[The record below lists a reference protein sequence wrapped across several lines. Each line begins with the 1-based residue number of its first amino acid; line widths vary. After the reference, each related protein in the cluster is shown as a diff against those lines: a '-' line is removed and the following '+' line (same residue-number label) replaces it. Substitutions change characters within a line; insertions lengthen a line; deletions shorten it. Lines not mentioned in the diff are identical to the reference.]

1 MTNSITSGKFITVE
15 GIDGC
20 GKTTQAEFII
30 DGLVEAGLSAKLV
43 REPGGDPISESIR
56 KLLLHAE
63 ESMSDRAEALLMIA
77 SRAQLTDKV
86 ILPQIIDGKWVVEDR
101 YADSTL
107 AYQGGGRGLSVNSLD
122 MINEFGTYT
131 LKPDLTF
138 FIDISV
144 DIANSRMRVE
154 RDRIEKEGSNFQ
166 QRVRDQ
172 YLALHSKNPDRVV
185 LINGEQ
191 SIDKVFEDIWSK
203 MKEKFNLWDILKKP
217 QLSWWYL

>member
-1 MTNSITSGKFITVE
+1 MMTESISSGKFITVE
-15 GIDGC
+15 GVDGC

-30 DGLVEAGLSAKLV
+30 DGLIEAGLSAKLV

-86 ILPQIIDGKWVVEDR
+86 ILPQIIDGKWVVADR

-107 AYQGGGRGLSVNSLD
+107 AYQGGGRGLSVKSLD
-122 MINEFGTYT
+122 KINEFGTYT

-138 FIDISV
+138 FIDISIDV
-144 DIANSRMRVE
+144 ANSRMRVE
-154 RDRIEKEGSNFQ
+154 RDRIEKEGNDFQ

-172 YLALHSKNPDRVV
+172 YLKLSESESDRVIV
-185 LINGEQ
+185 INGDR
-191 SIDKVFEDIWSK
+191 SIDEVKADIWTHV
-203 MKEKFNLWDILKKP
+203 KEKFNI
-217 QLSWWYL
+217 

>member
-1 MTNSITSGKFITVE
+1 MMTESTSSGKFITFE
-15 GIDGC
+15 GVDGC
-20 GKTTQAEFII
+20 GKSTQAEK
-30 DGLVEAGLSAKLV
+30 LVEKLFEVDISAVTV

-86 ILPQIIDGKWVVEDR
+86 ILPHIINGKWVVADR

-107 AYQGGGRGLSVNSLD
+107 AYQGGGRGLSVKALD
-122 MINEFGTYT
+122 EINNFGTYT
-131 LKPDLTF
+131 LKPDITF
-138 FIDISV
+138 FIDIPIEKANERMSV
-144 DIANSRMRVE
+144 S

-172 YLALHSKNPDRVV
+172 YLALNSKNPDRVF

-203 MKEKFNLWDILKKP
+203 MKVKFNL
-217 QLSWWYL
+217 

>member
-1 MTNSITSGKFITVE
+1 MTESISSGKFITVE

-20 GKTTQAEFII
+20 GKTTQAEYII

-86 ILPQIIDGKWVVEDR
+86 ILPQIIDGKWVVADR
-101 YADSTL
+101 YADSTV
-107 AYQGGGRGLSVNSLD
+107 AYQGGGRGLSVKSLSD
-122 MINEFGTYT
+122 INHFGTYT

-144 DIANSRMRVE
+144 EVANTRMSVA
-154 RDRIEKEGSNFQ
+154 RDRIESEGDDFQ

-172 YLALHSKNPDRVV
+172 YLMLSKSEPDRVIV
-185 LINGEQ
+185 INGEQ
-191 SIDKVFEDIWSK
+191 TIEEIKIEIWNHINS
-203 MKEKFNLWDILKKP
+203 KFNLWLDLKN
-217 QLSWWYL
+217 

>member
-1 MTNSITSGKFITVE
+1 MTESISSGKFITVE

-86 ILPQIIDGKWVVEDR
+86 ILPQIIDGKWVVADR

-154 RDRIEKEGSNFQ
+154 RDRIEKEGNDFQ

-172 YLALHSKNPDRVV
+172 YLKLSEKDSDRVV
-185 LINGEQ
+185 VINGDK
-191 SIDKVFEDIWSK
+191 SIDEIKADIWTH
-203 MKEKFNLWDILKKP
+203 MKEKFKLWRF
-217 QLSWWYL
+217 

>member
-1 MTNSITSGKFITVE
+1 MTESTSSGKFITFE
-15 GIDGC
+15 GVDGC
-20 GKTTQAEFII
+20 GKSTQAEK
-30 DGLVEAGLSAKLV
+30 LVEKLFEIDISAVTV

-63 ESMSDRAEALLMIA
+63 ESMSDRAEALLMIS

-86 ILPQIIDGKWVVEDR
+86 ILPHIINGKWVVADR

-107 AYQGGGRGLSVNSLD
+107 AYQGGGRGLSVNALNE
-122 MINEFGTYT
+122 INNFGTYT
-131 LKPDLTF
+131 LKPDITF
-138 FIDISV
+138 FIDVPIEKADERMSV
-144 DIANSRMRVE
+144 S

-172 YLALHSKNPDRVV
+172 YLTIHAKDPDRVV

-191 SIDKVFEDIWSK
+191 SIDKVFEDVWSA
-203 MKEKFNLWDILKKP
+203 MKEKFSL
-217 QLSWWYL
+217 

>member
-1 MTNSITSGKFITVE
+1 MTESISSGKFITVE

-30 DGLVEAGLSAKLV
+30 DGLVKAGLSAKLV

-86 ILPQIIDGKWVVEDR
+86 ILPKIIDGTWVVADR

-107 AYQGGGRGLSVNSLD
+107 AYQGGGRGLSVQSLD
-122 MINEFGTYT
+122 SINEFGTYT
-131 LKPDLTF
+131 FKPDLTF
-138 FIDISV
+138 FIDISTDV
-144 DIANSRMRVE
+144 ANTRMRVE
-154 RDRIEKEGSNFQ
+154 RDRIEKEGRRIS
-166 QRVRDQ
+166 
-172 YLALHSKNPDRVV
+172 AKSKRT
-185 LINGEQ
+185 IFK
-191 SIDKVFEDIWSK
+191 IA
-203 MKEKFNLWDILKKP
+203 
-217 QLSWWYL
+217 

>member
-1 MTNSITSGKFITVE
+1 MTESISSGKFITVE

-20 GKTTQAEFII
+20 GKTTQAEFIV
-30 DGLVEAGLSAKLV
+30 DSLVELGKSSKLV

-86 ILPQIIDGKWVVEDR
+86 ILPQIIDGKWVVADR

-107 AYQGGGRGLSVNSLD
+107 AYQGGGRSLSVKALSS
-122 MINEFGTYT
+122 INEFGTYT

-144 DIANSRMRVE
+144 SIANSRMRVE
-154 RDRIEKEGSNFQ
+154 RDRIEKEGNEFQ
-166 QRVRDQ
+166 KRVRNL
-172 YLALHSKNPDRVV
+172 YLDLSEIEPDRIIVIDGDKS
-185 LINGEQ
+185 INEVR
-191 SIDKVFEDIWSK
+191 SDIWIHVK
-203 MKEKFNLWDILKKP
+203 QKFNL
-217 QLSWWYL
+217 

>member
-1 MTNSITSGKFITVE
+1 MTESISSGKFITVE

-86 ILPQIIDGKWVVEDR
+86 ILPQIIDGKWVVADR

-154 RDRIEKEGSNFQ
+154 RDRIEKEGNDFQ

-172 YLALHSKNPDRVV
+172 YLKLSESDSGRVV
-185 LINGEQ
+185 VINGDK
-191 SIDKVFEDIWSK
+191 SIDEIKADIWTHI
-203 MKEKFNLWDILKKP
+203 KEKFKI
-217 QLSWWYL
+217 

>member
-1 MTNSITSGKFITVE
+1 MTESISSGKFITVE

-30 DGLVEAGLSAKLV
+30 DRLVDAGLSAKLV

-77 SRAQLTDKV
+77 SRAQLTDKM
-86 ILPQIIDGKWVVEDR
+86 ILPQLINGAWVVADR

-107 AYQGGGRGLSVNSLD
+107 AYQGGGRGLSVQSLD
-122 MINEFGTYT
+122 SINEFGTYT

-144 DIANSRMRVE
+144 DVANTRMRVE
-154 RDRIEKEGSNFQ
+154 RDRIEKEGDGFQ
-166 QRVRDQ
+166 QRVREQ
-172 YLALHSKNPDRVV
+172 YLNLHEKEPERVI

-191 SIDKVFEDIWSK
+191 SIELVRAEIWSHI
-203 MKEKFNLWDILKKP
+203 KEKLEL
-217 QLSWWYL
+217 

>member
-1 MTNSITSGKFITVE
+1 MMTESISSGKFITVE

-20 GKTTQAEFII
+20 GKTTQAEFIV
-30 DGLVEAGLSAKLV
+30 DGLVDAGLSAKLV

-86 ILPQIIDGKWVVEDR
+86 ILPQIINGSWVVADR

-107 AYQGGGRGLSVNSLD
+107 AYQGGGRGLSVQSLD
-122 MINEFGTYT
+122 SINQFGTYT

-138 FIDISV
+138 FIDISIDV
-144 DIANSRMRVE
+144 ANSRMRVE
-154 RDRIEKEGSNFQ
+154 RDRIEKEGNEFQ
-166 QRVRDQ
+166 QRVREQ
-172 YLALHSKNPDRVV
+172 YLKLHESDPNRFI

-191 SIDKVFEDIWSK
+191 SVDNVRKEIWTQIKENFE
-203 MKEKFNLWDILKKP
+203 L
-217 QLSWWYL
+217 

>member
-1 MTNSITSGKFITVE
+1 MTESISSGKFITVE

-20 GKTTQAEFII
+20 GKSTQAEFII
-30 DGLVEAGLSAKLV
+30 DGLIELGLSAKLV

-77 SRAQLTDKV
+77 SRAQLTDKI
-86 ILPQIIDGKWVVEDR
+86 ILPQIINGKWVVADR

-107 AYQGGGRGLSVNSLD
+107 AYQGGGRGLSIKSLD
-122 MINEFGTYT
+122 LINEFGTYT

-144 DIANSRMRVE
+144 DVANSRMRVE
-154 RDRIEKEGSNFQ
+154 RDRIEKEGNDFQ

-172 YLALHSKNPDRVV
+172 YLNLCEKESERVI
-185 LINGEQ
+185 LINGDQ
-191 SIDKVFEDIWSK
+191 AIDQVKVEIWNH
-203 MKEKFNLWDILKKP
+203 MKEKFDI
-217 QLSWWYL
+217 

>member
-1 MTNSITSGKFITVE
+1 MMTESISSGKFITVE

-20 GKTTQAEFII
+20 GKTTQAEFIV
-30 DGLVEAGLSAKLV
+30 DGLVDAGLSAKLV

-86 ILPQIIDGKWVVEDR
+86 ILPQIINGTWVVADR

-107 AYQGGGRGLSVNSLD
+107 AYQGGGRGLSVQSLD
-122 MINEFGTYT
+122 SINQFGTYT

-138 FIDISV
+138 FIDISIDV
-144 DIANSRMRVE
+144 ANSRMRVA
-154 RDRIEKEGSNFQ
+154 RDRIEKEGNEFQ
-166 QRVRDQ
+166 QRVREQ
-172 YLALHSKNPDRVV
+172 YFKLHESDPNRFI

-191 SIDKVFEDIWSK
+191 SVDDVRKEIWTHIKENFE
-203 MKEKFNLWDILKKP
+203 L
-217 QLSWWYL
+217 

>member
-1 MTNSITSGKFITVE
+1 MMTESISSGKFITVE

-20 GKTTQAEFII
+20 GKTTQAEFIV
-30 DGLVEAGLSAKLV
+30 DGLVDAGLSAKLV

-86 ILPQIIDGKWVVEDR
+86 ILPQIINGTWVVADR

-107 AYQGGGRGLSVNSLD
+107 AYQGGGRGLSVQSLD
-122 MINEFGTYT
+122 SINQFGTYT

-138 FIDISV
+138 FIDISIDV
-144 DIANSRMRVE
+144 ANSRMRVE
-154 RDRIEKEGSNFQ
+154 RDRIEKEGNEFQ
-166 QRVRDQ
+166 QRVREQ
-172 YLALHSKNPDRVV
+172 YLKLHESDPNRFI

-191 SIDKVFEDIWSK
+191 SIDNVRKEIWTHIKENFE
-203 MKEKFNLWDILKKP
+203 L
-217 QLSWWYL
+217 

>member
-1 MTNSITSGKFITVE
+1 MTESTSSGKFITFE
-15 GIDGC
+15 GVDGC
-20 GKTTQAEFII
+20 GKSTQAEK
-30 DGLVEAGLSAKLV
+30 LVEKLFEVDISAVTV

-63 ESMSDRAEALLMIA
+63 ETMSDRAEALLMIA

-86 ILPQIIDGKWVVEDR
+86 ILPQIINGKWVVADR

-107 AYQGGGRGLSVNSLD
+107 AYQGGGRGLSVKALD
-122 MINEFGTYT
+122 EINNFGTYT
-131 LKPDLTF
+131 LKPDITF
-138 FIDISV
+138 FIDIPIEKANERMSV
-144 DIANSRMRVE
+144 S

-172 YLALHSKNPDRVV
+172 YLALHSKNPDRVF

-191 SIDKVFEDIWSK
+191 SIDKVFEDIWRK
-203 MKEKFNLWDILKKP
+203 MKEKFNL
-217 QLSWWYL
+217 

>member
-1 MTNSITSGKFITVE
+1 MTESISSGKFITVE

-86 ILPQIIDGKWVVEDR
+86 ILPQIIDGKWVVADR

-154 RDRIEKEGSNFQ
+154 RDRIEKEGNDFQ

-172 YLALHSKNPDRVV
+172 YLKLSEKDSDRVIV
-185 LINGEQ
+185 INGDK
-191 SIDKVFEDIWSK
+191 SIDEIKADIWTH
-203 MKEKFNLWDILKKP
+203 MKEKFKI
-217 QLSWWYL
+217 

>member
-1 MTNSITSGKFITVE
+1 MMTESISSGKFITVE

-20 GKTTQAEFII
+20 GKTTQAEFIV
-30 DGLVEAGLSAKLV
+30 DGLVDAGLSAKLV

-86 ILPQIIDGKWVVEDR
+86 ILPQIINGTWVVADR

-107 AYQGGGRGLSVNSLD
+107 AYQGGGRGLSVQSLD
-122 MINEFGTYT
+122 SINQFGTYT

-138 FIDISV
+138 FIDISIDV
-144 DIANSRMRVE
+144 ANSRMRVE
-154 RDRIEKEGSNFQ
+154 RDRIEKEGNEFQ
-166 QRVRDQ
+166 QRVREQ
-172 YLALHSKNPDRVV
+172 YLKLHESDPNRFI

-191 SIDKVFEDIWSK
+191 SVDNVRKEIWTHIKENFE
-203 MKEKFNLWDILKKP
+203 L
-217 QLSWWYL
+217 

>member
-1 MTNSITSGKFITVE
+1 MTESISSGKFITVE

-86 ILPQIIDGKWVVEDR
+86 ILPQIIDGKWVVADR

-154 RDRIEKEGSNFQ
+154 RDRIEKEGNDFQ

-172 YLALHSKNPDRVV
+172 YVKLSEKKSDRVV
-185 LINGEQ
+185 VINGDK
-191 SIDKVFEDIWSK
+191 SINEIKADIWTH
-203 MKEKFNLWDILKKP
+203 MKEKFKI
-217 QLSWWYL
+217 

>member
-1 MTNSITSGKFITVE
+1 MMTESISSGKFITVE

-20 GKTTQAEFII
+20 GKTTQAEFIV
-30 DGLVEAGLSAKLV
+30 DGLVDAGLSAKLV

-86 ILPQIIDGKWVVEDR
+86 ILPQIINGSWVVADR

-107 AYQGGGRGLSVNSLD
+107 AYQGGGRGLSVQSLD
-122 MINEFGTYT
+122 NINQFGTYT

-138 FIDISV
+138 FIDISIDV
-144 DIANSRMRVE
+144 ANSRMRVE
-154 RDRIEKEGSNFQ
+154 RDRIEKEGNEFQ
-166 QRVRDQ
+166 QRVREQ
-172 YLALHSKNPDRVV
+172 YLKLHESDPNRFI

-191 SIDKVFEDIWSK
+191 SVDNVRKEIWTHIKENFE
-203 MKEKFNLWDILKKP
+203 L
-217 QLSWWYL
+217 

>member
-1 MTNSITSGKFITVE
+1 MTESTSSGKFITFE
-15 GIDGC
+15 GVDGC
-20 GKTTQAEFII
+20 GKSTQAEK
-30 DGLVEAGLSAKLV
+30 LVEKLFEVDISAVTV

-86 ILPQIIDGKWVVEDR
+86 ILPHIINGKWVVADR

-107 AYQGGGRGLSVNSLD
+107 AYQGGGRGLSVKALD
-122 MINEFGTYT
+122 EINNFGTYT
-131 LKPDLTF
+131 LKPDITF
-138 FIDISV
+138 FIDIPIEKANERMSV
-144 DIANSRMRVE
+144 S

-172 YLALHSKNPDRVV
+172 YLALNSKNPDRVF

-203 MKEKFNLWDILKKP
+203 MKVKFNL
-217 QLSWWYL
+217 

>member
-1 MTNSITSGKFITVE
+1 MMTESISSGKFITVE

-20 GKTTQAEFII
+20 GKTTQAEFIV
-30 DGLVEAGLSAKLV
+30 DGLVDAGLSAKLV

-86 ILPQIIDGKWVVEDR
+86 ILPQIINGSWVVADR

-107 AYQGGGRGLSVNSLD
+107 AYQGGGRGLSVQSLD
-122 MINEFGTYT
+122 SINQFGTYT

-138 FIDISV
+138 FIDISIDV
-144 DIANSRMRVE
+144 ANSRMRVK
-154 RDRIEKEGSNFQ
+154 RDRIEKEGNEFQ
-166 QRVRDQ
+166 QRVREQ
-172 YLALHSKNPDRVV
+172 YLKLHESDPNRFI

-191 SIDKVFEDIWSK
+191 SVDNVRKEIWTHIKENFE
-203 MKEKFNLWDILKKP
+203 L
-217 QLSWWYL
+217 

>member
-1 MTNSITSGKFITVE
+1 MMTESISSGKFITVE
-15 GIDGC
+15 GVDGC

-30 DGLVEAGLSAKLV
+30 DGLIEAGLSAKLV

-86 ILPQIIDGKWVVEDR
+86 ILPQIIDGKWVVSDR

-107 AYQGGGRGLSVNSLD
+107 AYQGGGRGLSVKSLD
-122 MINEFGTYT
+122 TINEFGTYT

-138 FIDISV
+138 FIDISIDV
-144 DIANSRMRVE
+144 ANSRMRVE
-154 RDRIEKEGSNFQ
+154 RDRIEKEGNDFQ

-172 YLALHSKNPDRVV
+172 YLKLSESESDRVIV
-185 LINGEQ
+185 INGDR
-191 SIDKVFEDIWSK
+191 SIDEVKADIWTHV
-203 MKEKFNLWDILKKP
+203 KEKFNI
-217 QLSWWYL
+217 

>member
-1 MTNSITSGKFITVE
+1 MMTESISSGRFITVE

-20 GKTTQAEFII
+20 GKTTQAEFIV
-30 DGLVEAGLSAKLV
+30 DGLVDAGLSAKLV

-86 ILPQIIDGKWVVEDR
+86 ILPQIINGSWVVADR

-107 AYQGGGRGLSVNSLD
+107 AYQGGGRGLSVQSLD
-122 MINEFGTYT
+122 SINQFGTYT

-138 FIDISV
+138 FIDISIDV
-144 DIANSRMRVE
+144 ANSRMRVE
-154 RDRIEKEGSNFQ
+154 RDRIEKEGNEFQ
-166 QRVRDQ
+166 QRVREQ
-172 YLALHSKNPDRVV
+172 YLKLHESDPNRFI

-191 SIDKVFEDIWSK
+191 SVDNVRKEIWTHIKKNFE
-203 MKEKFNLWDILKKP
+203 L
-217 QLSWWYL
+217 

>member
-1 MTNSITSGKFITVE
+1 MTESISSGKFITVE

-86 ILPQIIDGKWVVEDR
+86 ILPQIIDGKWVVADR

-154 RDRIEKEGSNFQ
+154 RDRIEKEGNDFQ

-172 YLALHSKNPDRVV
+172 YLKLSENDPDRIVV
-185 LINGEQ
+185 INGDR
-191 SIDKVFEDIWSK
+191 SINEIKADIWNH
-203 MKEKFNLWDILKKP
+203 MKEKFNL
-217 QLSWWYL
+217 

>member
-1 MTNSITSGKFITVE
+1 MMTESISSGKFITVE
-15 GIDGC
+15 GIEGC
-20 GKTTQAEFII
+20 GKTTQAEFIV
-30 DGLVEAGLSAKLV
+30 DGLVDAGLSAKLV

-86 ILPQIIDGKWVVEDR
+86 ILPQIINGSWVVADR

-107 AYQGGGRGLSVNSLD
+107 AYQGGGRGLSVQSLD
-122 MINEFGTYT
+122 SINQFGTYT

-138 FIDISV
+138 FIDISIDV
-144 DIANSRMRVE
+144 ANSRMRVE
-154 RDRIEKEGSNFQ
+154 RDRIEKEGNEFQ
-166 QRVRDQ
+166 QRVREQ
-172 YLALHSKNPDRVV
+172 YLKLHESDPNRFI

-191 SIDKVFEDIWSK
+191 SVDNVRKEIWTHIKENFE
-203 MKEKFNLWDILKKP
+203 L
-217 QLSWWYL
+217 